1 MAIKDTMLPFM
12 CGHLVWQKPLPL
24 SAWSWSPSTICRQ
37 RGTRNWNKICT
48 KGSIQTMAI
57 KETTPTHTLGTPLHD
72 CMHPPCCLSCVDTW
86 FDKSLCHSPLGHDHH
101 LQTAGKE
108 EAGIGIN
115 LHQKKHPNNGHQGN
129 HSNLHFRN
137 AIAWLHAPTMLP
149 FMWGHLVWQKPL
161 PLSAWSWSPSTNCR
175 QRGTRNWN
183 KICTKGSIQTMAIK
197 ETTPTHTLGM
207 PLHDCMHPP
216 CCLSCV
222 DTWFGKSLC
231 HSPLDHDHHLQTA
244 GKEEAGIGIKF
255 ARKEAS
261 KQWPSRKPLQ
271 PTL

>member
-1 MAIKDTMLPFM
+1 
-12 CGHLVWQKPLPL
+12 
-24 SAWSWSPSTICRQ
+24 
-37 RGTRNWNKICT
+37 
-48 KGSIQTMAI
+48 
-57 KETTPTHTLGTPLHD
+57 
-72 CMHPPCCLSCVDTW
+72 
-86 FDKSLCHSPLGHDHH
+86 
-101 LQTAGKE
+101 
-108 EAGIGIN
+108 
-115 LHQKKHPNNGHQGN
+115 
-129 HSNLHFRN
+129 
-137 AIAWLHAPTMLP
+137 
-149 FMWGHLVWQKPL
+149 
-161 PLSAWSWSPSTNCR
+161 
-175 QRGTRNWN
+175 
-183 KICTKGSIQTMAIK
+183 MAIK

-244 GKEEAGIGIKF
+244 GKEEAGIGKKIASKGSIQTMAIKETTPTHTLGMPLHDCMHPPCCLSCVDTWFDKSLCHSPLDHDHHLQTAGKEEAGIGIKF

>member
-1 MAIKDTMLPFM
+1 
-12 CGHLVWQKPLPL
+12 
-24 SAWSWSPSTICRQ
+24 
-37 RGTRNWNKICT
+37 
-48 KGSIQTMAI
+48 MAI
-57 KETTPTHTLGTPLHD
+57 KETTPTHTLGMPLHD

-86 FDKSLCHSPLGHDHH
+86 FDKSLCHSPLDHDHH

-115 LHQKKHPNNGHQGN
+115 LHQRKHPNNGHQGN
-129 HSNLHFRN
+129 HSNPHFRN

-149 FMWGHLVWQKPL
+149 FMCGHLVWQKPL

-175 QRGTRNWN
+175 QRGSRNWN

-222 DTWFGKSLC
+222 DTWFDKSLC

>member
-24 SAWSWSPSTICRQ
+24 SAWSWSPSTNCRQ

-175 QRGTRNWN
+175 QRGSRNWN
-183 KICTKGSIQTMAIK
+183 K
-197 ETTPTHTLGM
+197 
-207 PLHDCMHPP
+207 
-216 CCLSCV
+216 
-222 DTWFGKSLC
+222 
-231 HSPLDHDHHLQTA
+231 
-244 GKEEAGIGIKF
+244 F
-255 ARKEAS
+255 APKEAS